1 MGKVE
6 KFHVLHDKVALL
18 STIGNDLSMEQE
30 IKSKYFLDRLGID
43 VHKTLIKRWIFD
55 NSD

>member
-1 MGKVE
+1 MDKVE

>member
-1 MGKVE
+1 MDEVE

-18 STIGNDLSMEQE
+18 STIEEYLSMEQE
-30 IKSKYFLDRLGID
+30 IESKDFLDRLGID
-43 VHKTLIKRWIFD
+43 VHKTLIKRWDFD